1 MAAGDSNAFAEF
13 NMMFLNGL
21 ASTETTPD
29 KKPQARKS
37 MSATKKKKQASGTP
51 KLQESSKEAS
61 QPKALLACCVR
72 TPYPV
77 FKHL

>member
-1 MAAGDSNAFAEF
+1 VTAGDSNAFAEF

-37 MSATKKKKQASGTP
+37 MSAANK
-51 KLQESSKEAS
+51 KEAGQRHS
-61 QPKALLACCVR
+61 KAAG
-72 TPYPV
+72 
-77 FKHL
+77 K